1 MIGLMGV
8 LFTSLRQALG
18 SGANTQAIALRRGIG
33 SIDYCDRYMV
43 FGNPDDDLPEPTFD
57 TALQQLADGTPGTEA
72 DELLLRLRDD
82 TQRITRRIQYKRTA
96 GTPLPAA
103 ALLEAAAQQHG
114 HLTAAPQGAFGLLTA
129 DFAMSTLAEDLLTDL
144 AEPERPA
151 ILKTMAENPDGA
163 VLGSVVKCHAHIRS
177 DASVTAA
184 S

>member
-1 MIGLMGV
+1 MGV

-33 SIDYCDRYMV
+33 SIDYFDRYMV

-96 GTPLPAA
+96 GTPYRLPRFSKP
-103 ALLEAAAQQHG
+103 QPSN
-114 HLTAAPQGAFGLLTA
+114 TATSP
-129 DFAMSTLAEDLLTDL
+129 
-144 AEPERPA
+144 PP
-151 ILKTMAENPDGA
+151 LKGPSACSPPI
-163 VLGSVVKCHAHIRS
+163 SP
-177 DASVTAA
+177 
-184 S
+184 